1 MIGFFKPAPHLQELP
16 IDKQGPLYTRLRW
29 QIFMGIFF
37 GYAGFYLIRKNFS
50 LAVPYL
56 VEQGFS
62 RGDLGF
68 AMSAVAIAYGFSK
81 FLMGVVSDRSNPRI
95 FMMTGLILSA
105 GIFLLM
111 GFVPWATSSIPIM
124 FVLLFLNGWF
134 QGMGWPPCGRTMVHW
149 WSQKE
154 RGGIVSIWNCAHN
167 VGGGLVGPL
176 FILGMAW
183 FGYWR
188 SAFYMPAIAAIGV
201 AFFAYF
207 SMRDTPQ
214 SCGLPS
220 IEEYK
225 NDFPEDYSQKHEKE
239 LTAKEIFKQYILPNK
254 LLWYIAFA
262 NVFVYLLRYGILDWS
277 PTYLKEV
284 KHFTV
289 NKSSWAYFLY
299 EWAGIPGT
307 LLCGWMSDKFFKG
320 NRATTGIVF
329 MILVTIATVVYWQNP
344 AGNPTVDM
352 ISLIVI
358 GFLIYGPVMLV
369 GLYALELVPKKAAG
383 TAAGFTGLFG
393 YLGGT
398 VAANAI
404 VGYTVD
410 AFGWDGGFM
419 LMIGSCVMSVILFM
433 LTLRHSNKIDAVAL
447 AAAAVK
453 G

>member
-1 MIGFFKPAPHLQELP
+1 MISFLKPAPHIAELP
-16 IDKQGPLYTRLRW
+16 VDKQGPLYARLRW
-29 QIFMGIFF
+29 QIFLGIFF

-81 FLMGVVSDRSNPRI
+81 FLMGVVSDRSNPRV
-95 FMMTGLILSA
+95 FLSLGLILSA
-105 GIFLLM
+105 AIFLLM

-124 FVLLFLNGWF
+124 FGLLFLNGWF

-149 WSQKE
+149 WSKKE
-154 RGGIVSIWNCAHN
+154 RGSIVSVWNCAHN

-176 FILGMAW
+176 FLLGMAW
-183 FGYWR
+183 FADWR
-188 SAFYMPAIAAIGV
+188 SAFYVPAIAAMIV
-201 AFFAYF
+201 AVMVYVV
-207 SMRDTPQ
+207 MRDTPQ
-214 SCGLPS
+214 SCGLPP
-220 IEEYK
+220 IEVFK
-225 NDFPEDYSQKHEKE
+225 NDIPEDYSDKNEAE
-239 LTAKEIFKQYILPNK
+239 LTAKDIFKLYILPNK

-262 NVFVYLLRYGILDWS
+262 NVFVYLLRYGILDWA

-289 NKSSWAYFLY
+289 TKSSWAYFFY

-329 MILVTIATVVYWQNP
+329 MVLVTVATIVYWLNP

-352 ISLIVI
+352 IALISI
-358 GFLIYGPVMLV
+358 GFLIYGPVMLI
-369 GLYALELVPKKAAG
+369 GLYALELAPKKAAG

-419 LMIGSCVMSVILFM
+419 LLIGSCVMSIILFT
-433 LTLRHSNKIDAVAL
+433 LTLRHSQKAN
-447 AAAAVK
+447 AAAARLEK
-453 G
+453 A